1 MKRTYIQLSRAWYA
15 KTILVEYAKKVIPI
29 TERIS
34 IMTGGWEFS
43 ISWRTLS
50 EESVPRLEVFDD
62 AWGILVNDCADLL
75 KELALLTDATPSP
88 DRIVKVLERLE
99 FEDETQEEE
108 FK

>member
-15 KTILVEYAKKVIPI
+15 KTILAGYAKKVIPI

-34 IMTGGWEFS
+34 IMAGGWKFS
-43 ISWRTLS
+43 ISWHTLI
-50 EESVPRLEVFDD
+50 EESVPRLEAFDD

-75 KELALLTDATPSP
+75 KELALLADATPSP
-88 DRIVKVLERLE
+88 GRIVKVLEKLG

-108 FK
+108 